1 VRSGGIIHPELARV
15 MASLGHLDRLCV
27 ADAGLP
33 IPPGV
38 VRIDLAYRLGQP
50 GFIDVVEALAA
61 ELVIE
66 EVTMAEE
73 ASIYCPVVVAAVRG
87 AFATA
92 SARAVP
98 HEDFKKEVA
107 GVRAVVRTGET
118 TPYANVILTSGVPF
132 A

>member
-1 VRSGGIIHPELARV
+1 MRSGGIIHPELARV
-15 MASLGHLDRLCV
+15 IASLGHLDRLCV

-50 GFIDVVEALAA
+50 GFVDVVEALAA

-73 ASIYCPVVVAAVRG
+73 AGTHCPEVVAAVRG
-87 AFATA
+87 AFSAA
-92 SARAVP
+92 SVRAVA
-98 HEDFKKEVA
+98 HEDFKKEAA
-107 GVRAVVRTGET
+107 GVRAVVRTGEC